1 LNTRK
6 AALIESVIELL
17 VFSALSIFVTL
28 SLFHAAILAAPLLAF
43 MWTFFGFSLLASL
56 LGRRTRTRYVISFA
70 VLNLL
75 FSACLLFVLVKE
87 TILKIS
93 GAAKALSMILL
104 VVVILL
110 YPALAVAAIRSFL
123 RNRAKDD
130 ALGL

>member
-1 LNTRK
+1 
-6 AALIESVIELL
+6 
-17 VFSALSIFVTL
+17 
-28 SLFHAAILAAPLLAF
+28 
-43 MWTFFGFSLLASL
+43 
-56 LGRRTRTRYVISFA
+56 
-70 VLNLL
+70 
-75 FSACLLFVLVKE
+75 LLFVLVKE